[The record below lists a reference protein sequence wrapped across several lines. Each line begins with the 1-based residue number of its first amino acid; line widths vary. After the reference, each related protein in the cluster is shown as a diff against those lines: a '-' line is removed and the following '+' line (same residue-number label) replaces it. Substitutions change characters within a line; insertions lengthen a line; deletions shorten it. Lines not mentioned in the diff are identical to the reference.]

1 MQHYSIGQ
9 LAKRLNCAVQTL
21 RYYESI
27 GLVAPPDRTDG
38 NQRRYSDAH
47 LNQLRFIRHARELG
61 FSLEAIKS
69 LLRLSRHANEPC
81 DQANAIAEEQLNA
94 VRSRIARL
102 QALEEELSRM
112 VGVCEGN
119 TVEHCRVIE
128 VLENHALCLHDHDE
142 AGNQPVTASEQ
153 KAGF

>member
-27 GLVAPPDRTDG
+27 GLVAPPHRTEG
-38 NQRRYSDAH
+38 NQRRYSDTH

-61 FSLEAIKS
+61 FSLDAIKS
-69 LLRLSRHANEPC
+69 LLRLSRHADEPC
-81 DQANAIAEEQLNA
+81 DQANAIAEEQLTA
-94 VRSRIARL
+94 VRSRLARL

-112 VGVCEGN
+112 VGVCEGG

-128 VLENHALCLHDHDE
+128 VLENHALCLHDHDDTSVE
-142 AGNQPVTASEQ
+142 TSLVSDR
-153 KAGF
+153 

>member
-27 GLVAPPDRTDG
+27 GLVAPPHRTDG
-38 NQRRYSDAH
+38 NQRRYNDTH

-61 FSLEAIKS
+61 FSLDAIKS
-69 LLRLSRHANEPC
+69 LLRLSRHADEPC

-94 VRSRIARL
+94 VRSRITRL

-112 VGVCEGN
+112 VGVCEGS

-128 VLENHALCLHDHDE
+128 VLENHALCLHDHDDVS
-142 AGNQPVTASEQ
+142 NQTLIANE
-153 KAGF
+153 

>member
-27 GLVAPPDRTDG
+27 GLVAPPHRTEG

-69 LLRLSRHANEPC
+69 LLRLSRHADEPC
-81 DQANAIAEEQLNA
+81 HEANAIAEEQLTA

-119 TVEHCRVIE
+119 TVAHCRVIE
-128 VLENHALCLHDHDE
+128 VLENHALCLHDHDDMTPE
-142 AGNQPVTASEQ
+142 KPLANHS
-153 KAGF
+153 

>member
-27 GLVAPPDRTDG
+27 GLVAPPNRTEG

-47 LNQLRFIRHARELG
+47 LNQLRFVRHSRELG
-61 FSLEAIKS
+61 FSLDAIKS
-69 LLRLSRHANEPC
+69 LLRLSRHADEPC
-81 DQANAIAEEQLNA
+81 HEANAIAEEQLTA

-128 VLENHALCLHDHDE
+128 VLENHALCLHDHDDMNLE
-142 AGNQPVTASEQ
+142 KSLANDS
-153 KAGF
+153 